1 MSAHLQDEQL
11 TAELDGTLSGADR
24 AAVDAHLETCVRCR
38 GELELARDASGALRT
53 LPGEIRPPIDVAAA
67 VMSEISGGSREDRA
81 RSGPAASQMP
91 RWYRA
96 AGLVAA
102 AAAIVLAVLIVPRV
116 IGHDRQNRAE
126 TAAVEAGGSGTQESG
141 LAPAASG
148 KSALIQDAA
157 SDFDAASLQG
167 LLADAQQPGTFGS
180 GASATGASDAT
191 APQPSERDVKA
202 LDCVRAAGGGA
213 IPDGAQ
219 IVRLIDAT
227 YEGTPAT
234 LGVFSLP
241 DGRGGVWVAAR
252 DDCRLLASAT
262 TPG

>member
-11 TAELDGTLSGADR
+11 TAALDGTLSVPDR
-24 AAVDAHLETCVRCR
+24 AAVDAHLETCARCR
-38 GELELARDASGALRT
+38 GELELARDARGALRS
-53 LPGEIRPPIDVAAA
+53 LSDEIRPPIDVAAA
-67 VMSEISGGSREDRA
+67 VMSEISGGSRQHRA
-81 RSGPAASQMP
+81 RSGPGASQMP

-102 AAAIVLAVLIVPRV
+102 AAAIALAVLIVPRV
-116 IGHDRQNRAE
+116 VGNDTQHRAE
-126 TAAVEAGGSGTQESG
+126 TAAVEAGGSGTQG
-141 LAPAASG
+141 GRLAPAAG
-148 KSALIQDAA
+148 KSALIEDAA
-157 SDFDAASLQG
+157 ADFDAASLQG
-167 LLADAQQPGTFGS
+167 LLDDAVRPGTFGS
-180 GASATGASDAT
+180 AASATAATDAS
-191 APQPSERDVKA
+191 APQPSERDLKA
-202 LDCVRAAGGGA
+202 LHCVRAAGGDA

-227 YEGTPAT
+227 YLGTPAT
-234 LGVFSLP
+234 LGVYSLP

>member
-11 TAELDGTLSGADR
+11 TAALDGTLSGPDR
-24 AAVDAHLETCVRCR
+24 AAVDAHLETCARCR
-38 GELELARDASGALRT
+38 GELGLARDARGALRS
-53 LPGEIRPPIDVAAA
+53 LPGEIRPPIDVVAA
-67 VMSEISGGSREDRA
+67 VMSEISGGSREHRA

-102 AAAIVLAVLIVPRV
+102 AAAIALAVLIVPRV
-116 IGHDRQNRAE
+116 VGNDTQNRAE

-141 LAPAASG
+141 LAPAAG
-148 KSALIQDAA
+148 KSALIEDAA
-157 SDFDAASLQG
+157 TDFDAASLQG
-167 LLADAQQPGTFGS
+167 LLDDTPKPNTFDS
-180 GASATGASDAT
+180 AASATSTGAL
-191 APQPSERDVKA
+191 QPSERDLKA
-202 LDCVRAAGGGA
+202 LDCVRAAGGDA
-213 IPDGAQ
+213 IAAGAQ

-234 LGVFSLP
+234 LGVYSLP